1 MKIIQFLKDF
11 KIIQNF
17 YEIPSSVQNII
28 LSLFYKNLSRN
39 EKENYSEMINQVIS
53 TTTYQKTLIG
63 FMNIENQN
71 NKLRENKCEKNK
83 HSIRK

>member
-71 NKLRENKCEKNK
+71 NKLRENKT
-83 HSIRK
+83 

>member
-28 LSLFYKNLSRN
+28 LSLFYKNLSKS
-39 EKENYSEMINQVIS
+39 EKTLYSEVINHLIS
-53 TTTYQKTLIG
+53 TTSYQKTLVDFI
-63 FMNIENQN
+63 NKEHLN
-71 NKLRENKCEKNK
+71 NKLRENKT
-83 HSIRK
+83 